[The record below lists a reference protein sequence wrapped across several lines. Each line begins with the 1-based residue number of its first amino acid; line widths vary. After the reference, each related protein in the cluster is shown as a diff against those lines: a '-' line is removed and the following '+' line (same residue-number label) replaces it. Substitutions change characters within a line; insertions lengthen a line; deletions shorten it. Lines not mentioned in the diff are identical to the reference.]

1 MIEVSALTIYPLKGG
16 RGIPVTELPID
27 PIGPRN
33 DRRWV
38 VVDADGV
45 QVTQREIA
53 RLCQIVARPDDGRLR
68 LGAPY
73 APTIEVPVPG
83 PGEARRT
90 VRIWDD
96 QVEAVD
102 AGDIAAQWLA
112 RFLGADVRLAFCPET
127 TARRTDSDYDPIG
140 SPVSFADGYPLLLI
154 SEASLADL
162 NGRLPA
168 PLPMNR
174 FRPNL
179 VVRGTEPFAEDGWRR
194 FTVGSIAFD
203 VVKPCARCVVTTTDQ
218 DTGERSPEPLRTLAR
233 FRRRGNGVQFGMN
246 VVHRATGTIK
256 VGDPV
261 TCLTPS
267 PG

>member
-1 MIEVSALTIYPLKGG
+1 VIEVSALTIYPLKGG
-16 RGIPVTELPID
+16 RGMPVTELAID
-27 PIGPRN
+27 SIGPRN

-38 VVDADGV
+38 VVDSAGV

-53 RLCQIVARPDDGRLR
+53 RLCQIVARPDGAGLR
-68 LGAPY
+68 LSAPY
-73 APTIEVPVPG
+73 MPTIEVPEPTA
-83 PGEARRT
+83 EAARRT
-90 VRIWDD
+90 VQVWDD
-96 QVEAVD
+96 AVEAAD
-102 AGDIAAQWLA
+102 AGDVAARWVS
-112 RFLGADVRLAFCPET
+112 RFLGAEVRLAHCPET
-127 TARRTDSDYDPIG
+127 TARRTDPDYDPIG

-162 NGRLPA
+162 NTRLPS

-194 FTVGSIAFD
+194 FMIGAIPFD
-203 VVKPCARCVVTTTDQ
+203 GVKPCARCVVTTTDQ

-233 FRRRGNGVQFGMN
+233 YRRRGDGVQFGMN
-246 VVHRATGTIK
+246 VVHRRTGTIR

-261 TCLTPS
+261 TFDPA
-267 PG
+267 